1 VKSKSSSGDKEDE
14 ESDGHSVSS
23 PVDERDEEDDDEEE
37 ADEEPTKKGPKT
49 PNSKKILQYQEDSG
63 NELSPNSLK
72 LEKARLE
79 SKRKVVNAAKKAQK
93 DQKVVGSPKAKMGGN
108 TRKGKGGRGRNK

>member
-1 VKSKSSSGDKEDE
+1 MNAKRVARG
-14 ESDGHSVSS
+14 
-23 PVDERDEEDDDEEE
+23 DERDEEDEEEEEE

-49 PNSKKILQYQEDSG
+49 PNSKKVLKYQDDSG
-63 NELSPNSLK
+63 DEMSPNSLK

-93 DQKVVGSPKAKMGGN
+93 GPKRPKSY
-108 TRKGKGGRGRNK
+108 